1 MFGRGVQNVR
11 AKQEKKQTRKAG
23 DEEEESGRQPH
34 RQAHPDPDGQSSG
47 QRVLGISSEAR
58 AAADALGS
66 RSTRARQVRRA
77 NLFNTRSEEGEVP
90 PPQYDAAAPRLP
102 NYDTA
107 VTGPEGG
114 TSLGGGESS
123 DQHPY

>member
-1 MFGRGVQNVR
+1 MNVCITLCYMFGRGVQNVR
-11 AKQEKKQTRKAG
+11 AKQEKKHLRKEG
-23 DEEEESGRQPH
+23 DEEEEPGRQPQRRAH
-34 RQAHPDPDGQSSG
+34 RDHDGRSDG
-47 QRVLGISSEAR
+47 HRVLGISSEAR

-66 RSTRARQVRRA
+66 RSTRVRQARRA

-107 VTGPEGG
+107 VTGPEAVTG
-114 TSLGGGESS
+114 LR
-123 DQHPY
+123 